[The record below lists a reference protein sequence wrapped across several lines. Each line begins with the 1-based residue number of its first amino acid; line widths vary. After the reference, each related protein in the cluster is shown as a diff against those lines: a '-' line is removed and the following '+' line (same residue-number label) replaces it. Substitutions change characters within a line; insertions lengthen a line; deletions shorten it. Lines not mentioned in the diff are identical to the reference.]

1 MSGFE
6 APNWGGIFVP
16 DLSLVESFL
25 RGSVVYLSLV
35 VLFRVVLK
43 RQAGSIGLPDVML
56 VVLVSECVSAS
67 LAAEAKSVP
76 NGLVAVFALLF
87 WNYTLD
93 RLSHRE
99 AWLQRLLEP
108 QPLELVR
115 DGRPLRENMEAEGIT
130 DEELA
135 AQLRLNGIDDVA
147 RVKAAFIE
155 AEGTISVVPKD
166 GAEHVAPPGSL
177 SPKPVSHSPSDT
189 PDFDR
194 VTRAFLEAAAEL
206 QKAVAWHE
214 EREAEHRGAAKSARQ
229 LLTRHGVRARRAVV
243 PSTPPDPR
251 SPRREDPEG
260 AEVVPARPE
269 PTEARS

>member
-43 RQAGSIGLPDVML
+43 RQAGSIGLPDVLL

-67 LAAEAKSVP
+67 LAAEAKSLP

-93 RLSHRE
+93 RLAHRWP
-99 AWLQRLLEP
+99 WLQRRLEP

-115 DGRPLRENMEAEGIT
+115 DGRPVRENMEAEGIT
-130 DEELA
+130 DDELA

-147 RVKAAFIE
+147 RVKAAFME
-155 AEGTISVVPKD
+155 AEGTVSVVPKD
-166 GAEHVAPPGSL
+166 EAEHVALPESPPM
-177 SPKPVSHSPSDT
+177 KCVSHSTSDAP
-189 PDFDR
+189 PDFGR
-194 VTRAFLEAAAEL
+194 VTREFLEAAAEL

-214 EREAEHRGAAKSARQ
+214 ERAAEHRGAAKSARQ
-229 LLTRHGVRARRAVV
+229 LLTRHGVRARRAV
-243 PSTPPDPR
+243 TFPDHR
-251 SPRREDPEG
+251 SSRREDPEG
-260 AEVVPARPE
+260 AEVAPARPE
-269 PTEARS
+269 PTEARP